1 MRASIRKDVL
11 MQISRND
18 RILEE
23 NKNNVRIKQLQEILG
38 TDETDLN
45 RLERLNRKRQKQIKR
60 QMIKEEQERITK

>member
-60 QMIKEEQERITK
+60 QMIKEEQERIK